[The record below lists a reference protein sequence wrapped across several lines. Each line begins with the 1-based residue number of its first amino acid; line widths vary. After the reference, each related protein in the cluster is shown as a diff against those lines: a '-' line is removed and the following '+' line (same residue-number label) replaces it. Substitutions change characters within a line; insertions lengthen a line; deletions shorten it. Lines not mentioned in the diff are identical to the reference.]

1 MKKSLEKR
9 FSYLYTGELI
19 SAILFIFL
27 SYFFNSMYPQFHL
40 YSLYSFWFSFILLEL
55 LLFQGAYYWYVK
67 WKRIRT
73 ENKLNTPFIIVRK
86 FKLFKTL
93 NTALLLVPIS
103 GIVVDYIKWN
113 NLSTISGFIY
123 IFAILEYIN
132 YFYIQLSY
140 DNRMDIEYLL
150 KNKRLKKSSIS
161 KDLKKWSKE

>member
-9 FSYLYTGELI
+9 FFYLYTGEFI

-27 SYFFNSMYPQFHL
+27 SYSFNKVYSQFHL
-40 YSLYSFWFSFILLEL
+40 YSLCSFWFSFIFFEL
-55 LLFQGAYYWYVK
+55 LLFQGAYYWYVR

-73 ENKLNTPFIIVRK
+73 ENKVNTPFKIVRI

-93 NTALLLVPIS
+93 NTILLLVTIL
-103 GIVVDYIKWN
+103 GFVVDYIKWN
-113 NLSTISGFIY
+113 NLSPISGFFY

-140 DNRMDIEYLL
+140 DNRIDIEYLL
-150 KNKRLKKSSIS
+150 KNKRLKKSPIS
-161 KDLKKWSKE
+161 KDLGKWSKE